1 MCGDSQ
7 DVRAK
12 TFSLSDTDVLFIIYL
27 MNRTWE
33 KQVVNPPSLTVL
45 FPLKTLII
53 VSVYEIANQ
62 YRFVPT
68 CVSTTW

>member
-7 DVRAK
+7 DDRAK

-33 KQVVNPPSLTVL
+33 KQVVKPSQSPCALS
-45 FPLKTLII
+45 FKNFNN
-53 VSVYEIANQ
+53 S
-62 YRFVPT
+62 
-68 CVSTTW
+68 